1 MKIKEM
7 IEQRNQ
13 LNDKA
18 KAMLEA
24 AELETRSLTND
35 EDEEFRNLISQVE
48 QLDADI
54 AEAEAKSIEDTKV
67 ETIKIEE
74 ERGNE
79 MDTKELEIR
88 GLEQYI
94 KKQDG
99 EELRNM
105 TTTSGGDT
113 VIPTHL
119 YDEVI
124 KLLQEVAPIYSRVPK
139 LTPVA
144 GTLELLREKSLGAD
158 AGFVGEMTNI
168 GSEDFSFDK
177 VKLENRRA
185 GSSVVLSTNLIQD
198 AGIDIV
204 SYAKDVLYR
213 RLGNALDRTM
223 ITGKKAS
230 NQFEGLVNAPESCNV
245 TMATAST
252 MTTDDFMNT
261 LNAMHPTL
269 QDGAVWIMHRDTF
282 NKLALLKDS
291 VGNYIITRQLN
302 IVTQKPEYRLF
313 GQLILINDAVDKE
326 TEAGKVAAY
335 FVNVERAYAGMI
347 KKGIEFRRING
358 DTTNALRGSETLM
371 IDMYTDCVIKQP
383 EAIRVL
389 KWA

>member
-7 IEQRNQ
+7 IEKRNQ

-18 KAMLEA
+18 KAMLDN
-24 AELETRSLTND
+24 AEVEVRSLTN
-35 EDEEFRNLISQVE
+35 EEEEEFRSLICEVE
-48 QLDADI
+48 ELDKEI
-54 AEAEAKSIEDTKV
+54 ENMEARSIEGTTVK
-67 ETIKIEE
+67 EEKIEE
-74 ERGNE
+74 ERGIE
-79 MDTKELEIR
+79 MDNKEMEIR

-99 EELRNM
+99 EEVRNM

-113 VIPTHL
+113 VIPTHM
-119 YDEVI
+119 YEEVVKI
-124 KLLQEVAPIYSRVPK
+124 LQEVAPIYSRVPK

-144 GTLELLREKSLGAD
+144 GTLEILKEKSLGED

-168 GSEDFSFDK
+168 GTHDFSFEK
-177 VKLENRRA
+177 VKLQNRRA
-185 GSSVVLSTNLIQD
+185 GSSVILSNQLIQD

-204 SYAKDVLYR
+204 AYAKDILYR

-223 ITGKKAS
+223 ITGVPGS
-230 NQFEGLVNAPESCNV
+230 NQFEGLSQAPAACNID
-245 TMATAST
+245 MATAAT
-252 MTTDDFMNT
+252 ITTDDLMNT

-282 NKLALLKDS
+282 NKIALLKDAL
-291 VGNYIITRQLN
+291 GNYVMTRQLN

-313 GQLILINDAVDKE
+313 GQPILINDAVDKA
-326 TEAGKVAAY
+326 TTDGKTAAY
-335 FVNVERAYAGMI
+335 LVNIERAYAGMI
-347 KKGIEFRRING
+347 KKDIEFRRIAQ

-371 IDMYTDCVIKQP
+371 LDMYTDCVIKQP